1 MAFGQNFVSGASRCA
16 FMDSP
21 TLDDFVALNDQL
33 AALLEAGVPID
44 LGLGPSVNDPTQ
56 ALKTINATVARRVG
70 RGESLNQ
77 AIEDDHEIVPS
88 AYRSMVELGLRS
100 GNLAAALTGSSRV
113 AGSVDDSR
121 DAIRSSFIYPLV
133 VCGLAFVGL
142 IASCRF
148 FIPALEDMYHSLRVR
163 PGSGLQVL
171 QMMRSSLPFWIAVP
185 PAALLWFV
193 WRSNAKPT
201 AAIAAG
207 RPTGVSAWLPGM
219 RQALFQEQCA
229 NFAEALATLID
240 SHVPFEEALPLA
252 AGSCGN
258 MRIGEASRSLA
269 TTLMENKTP
278 ADDSPAAV
286 QFPPF
291 LRWALLH
298 SEATTGRA
306 RALSMAA
313 DIYRQSARR
322 REERLRIVAPVFV
335 CVVVGGGATLLYG
348 LSLFVPVVQLL
359 NSLAS

>member
-1 MAFGQNFVSGASRCA
+1 
-16 FMDSP
+16 MDSP
-21 TLDDFVALNDQL
+21 TLDDFIALNDQL
-33 AALLEAGVPID
+33 AALLQAGVPID
-44 LGLGPSVNDPTQ
+44 VGLGASVSDPTQ

-100 GNLAAALTGSSRV
+100 GNLAAALTGSNRV

-121 DAIRSSFIYPLV
+121 DAIRSSFTYPLV
-133 VCGLAFVGL
+133 VCGLAFIGL

-148 FIPALEDMYHSLRVR
+148 FIPALEDMYHSLRLR

-171 QMMRSSLPFWIAVP
+171 QSLRSSLPYWVAIP
-185 PAALLWFV
+185 PAALLLFV
-193 WRSNAKPT
+193 WRSKAKPR
-201 AAIAAG
+201 AAMAAG
-207 RPTGVSAWLPGM
+207 RPAGVSAWLPGM

-229 NFAEALATLID
+229 NFAEAVATLID
-240 SHVPFEEALPLA
+240 SQVPFEEALPLA
-252 AGSCGN
+252 AGVCGDA
-258 MRIGEASRSLA
+258 RISEAASSLA
-269 TTLMENKTP
+269 ATLKENQTP
-278 ADDSPAAV
+278 ADDSPAAA

-306 RALSMAA
+306 RALTMAA
-313 DIYRQSARR
+313 SIYRQSARR
-322 REERLRIVAPVFV
+322 REERLRIVAPVV
-335 CVVVGGGATLLYG
+335 ACVVVGGGATLLYG

-359 NSLAS
+359 RSLAS